1 MIVNA
6 FSTWK
11 HASHGNCVQSSGSS
25 QLGDLSLLTGN
36 LPKWPTEEHSVH
48 MTLMNRGSRYR
59 GEDQGWISASDSWV
73 DEWYV
78 TKRMSSVGDMTT
90 PTVPK
95 KGNGIDLIEWGW

>member
-11 HASHGNCVQSSGSS
+11 HASHGNCVQSSGGS

-36 LPKWPTEEHSVH
+36 LPKWPIEEHSVH

-59 GEDQGWISASDSWV
+59 GED
-73 DEWYV
+73 
-78 TKRMSSVGDMTT
+78 
-90 PTVPK
+90 
-95 KGNGIDLIEWGW
+95 